1 MSHLSTKTIVAKLR
15 ALSQSAVEEH
25 LPDRS
30 WNCVGCA
37 AAAGAQEPANASAHA
52 IAWPCEIFRL
62 VDEAERIPGL
72 LALEAAVASF
82 R

>member
-1 MSHLSTKTIVAKLR
+1 MSTKTIVAKLR
-15 ALSQSAVEEH
+15 ALSQSAVDEH
-25 LPDRS
+25 LPDRAG
-30 WNCVGCA
+30 NCVGC

-62 VDEAERIPGL
+62 VDEAERVPGL
-72 LALEAAVASF
+72 LALDAAVASF